1 MVMEPRD
8 LVCAKCWRDFF
19 HTDAFEQCCTGPTD
33 GAIVEATSTVHE
45 IRNAA
50 LSGCTW
56 CSYINEFIRPSL
68 DEETRVTVLL
78 GPSLIKSCTPEGR
91 NTFRL
96 SISCHS
102 PAGKWEAGA
111 SLFLHAFTTA
121 EDKAA
126 EYVTARPLRTDIG
139 SEAAFCQIEA
149 WLRECEGHKCCPS
162 SYTQVILPTRIIE
175 VSPPG
180 QEEPRLLKSR
190 GIRGVYAT
198 LSYCWGADP
207 FQTLSKS
214 NYAQFAEKLDMG
226 TLPLTIRDAI
236 TITRKLCI
244 PYIWIDALCI
254 IQDSESDKMREISQM
269 KDIYASSA
277 VTIVA
282 ASSKGVSEG
291 FLHDRHR
298 SEITYTIPFRIRPGL
313 FGTMSVNE
321 LDAAT
326 YDERLEP
333 LAKRAWTMQEQ
344 ILAQR
349 TITFATYTMLW
360 SCKAGTRNFGNSLY
374 FPHDLDAGYNDND
387 EKYDLN
393 LSSLLIPEQ
402 EAKFDKDRAL
412 SCWLRL
418 VTAYSLRTA
427 SVECDKLNAIAG
439 IASLPSFISSLGPGY
454 FSGMWGYKL
463 ARQLTWYTSDWHRT
477 LSEDESFDFYRPT
490 TYRAPSWSWASLEGG
505 IIHFDFSFDD
515 EDEPEPEIICEIK
528 ECLTTLKFP
537 DLNPFG
543 EVLSG
548 CLRLSGPLRRAWL
561 NPLTSN
567 VILLRDF
574 TSEDHGCLD
583 GGGAVI
589 PYEEAWEKHIKDFKA
604 DHPDIDL
611 KEDPEAVYGTDDN
624 NTNGR
629 CDESGATQPV
639 IVYCC
644 PITLDTSL
652 TRGVTGLLLTLVSN
666 EDGNLYKRIGRFTR
680 GKIEDF
686 ENLPKRGICVV

>member
-1 MVMEPRD
+1 MEPCD
-8 LVCAKCWRDFF
+8 LICAKCWRNFF
-19 HTDAFEQCCTGPTD
+19 DTDAFEQCCTSTAD
-33 GAIVEATSTVHE
+33 GAIVEATSTVDE
-45 IRNAA
+45 IRTAA

-56 CSYINEFIRPSL
+56 CSYINEFIKPSQNN
-68 DEETRVTVLL
+68 DTRVTVLL
-78 GPSLIKSCTPEGR
+78 GPSLIESCTPEGR
-91 NTFRL
+91 NIFRL

-102 PAGKWEAGA
+102 PTGRWEAGA
-111 SLFLHAFTTA
+111 SLFLHAFTPA

-126 EYVTARPLRTDIG
+126 EYVTARPLRTDVG
-139 SEAAFCQIEA
+139 SEAAFCQIER
-149 WLRECEGHKCCPS
+149 WLRECEGDKCCPS
-162 SYTQVILPTRIIE
+162 PHTEAILPTRIIE
-175 VSPPG
+175 VSPPE
-180 QEEPRLLKSR
+180 QAEPRILESR
-190 GIRGVYAT
+190 GTKGIYAT

-214 NYAQFAEKLDMG
+214 NYTQLTEKLDVR
-226 TLPLTIRDAI
+226 TLSSTIRDAI
-236 TITRKLCI
+236 TVTRKLAI

-254 IQDSESDKMREISQM
+254 IQDSENDKIGEISQM

-291 FLHDRHR
+291 FLYDRHH
-298 SEITYTIPFRIRPGL
+298 SETVYKIPFRIRQGL

-326 YDERLEP
+326 YDERFEP

-349 TITFATYTMLW
+349 TITFATHTMLW
-360 SCKAGTRNFGNSLY
+360 SCKGGTRNFGNSLY
-374 FPHDLDAGYNDND
+374 FPHDLDSGYNDND
-387 EKYDLN
+387 EKYGLN
-393 LSSLLIPEQ
+393 LSSLLISEQ
-402 EAKFDKDRAL
+402 EAKYNKDRAL

-418 VTAYSLRTA
+418 VTAYSLRRA
-427 SVECDKLNAIAG
+427 SVERDKLNAIAG
-439 IASLPSFISSLGPGY
+439 IASLPSFASSLGPRY
-454 FSGMWGYKL
+454 FSGMWEYKL

-477 LSEDESFDFYRPT
+477 LSEDESFSFYRPK

-515 EDEPEPEIICEIK
+515 EDEPEPEIVCEIM
-528 ECLTTLKFP
+528 ECSTAVKFP

-543 EVLSG
+543 EVLSAS
-548 CLRLSGPLRRAWL
+548 LRLRGPLRRAWF
-561 NPLTSN
+561 NPPSSN
-567 VILLRDF
+567 VILLRHF
-574 TSEDHGCLD
+574 TSDDNSCPDE
-583 GGGAVI
+583 AVI

-611 KEDPEAVYGTDDN
+611 EEDPEAVYGTDDH

-639 IVYCC
+639 IVSCF
-644 PITLDTSL
+644 PITLDAAV
-652 TRGVTGLLLTLVSN
+652 TRGVTGLLLVSVSN
-666 EDGNLYKRIGRFTR
+666 GDTNSYKRMGLFSLLLFLMT
-680 GKIEDF
+680 
-686 ENLPKRGICVV
+686 